1 MSKGSAAWDQ
11 SSAWE
16 SGLVTT
22 VHTVGS
28 RNALQKTC
36 TGDGLDRLRS
46 SYAVGFPTPPPE
58 PQLSDS

>member
-1 MSKGSAAWDQ
+1 VAQLQAQIDAGQTKTARIHVSSSMSKGSAAWDQ

-28 RNALQKTC
+28 RNALQKIVH
-36 TGDGLDRLRS
+36 R
-46 SYAVGFPTPPPE
+46 
-58 PQLSDS
+58 